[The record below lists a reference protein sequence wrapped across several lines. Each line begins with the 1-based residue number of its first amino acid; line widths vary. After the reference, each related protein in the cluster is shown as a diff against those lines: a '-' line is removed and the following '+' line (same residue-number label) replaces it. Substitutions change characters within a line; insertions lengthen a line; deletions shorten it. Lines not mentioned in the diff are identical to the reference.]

1 LKPAAVLFLPVYVPD
16 FSPIEQAFSM
26 TTTLVLRAKPCEQ
39 DALWKAIGT
48 VLTGVNPTDA

>member
-1 LKPAAVLFLPVYVPD
+1 
-16 FSPIEQAFSM
+16 M